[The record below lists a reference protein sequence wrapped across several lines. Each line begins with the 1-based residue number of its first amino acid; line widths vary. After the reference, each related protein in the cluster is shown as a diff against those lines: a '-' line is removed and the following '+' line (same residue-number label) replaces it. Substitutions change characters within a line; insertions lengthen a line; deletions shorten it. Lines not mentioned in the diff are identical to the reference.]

1 MLIFSISLVLSSF
14 LLFQIQPLIGKY
26 ILPWFGSSPSV
37 WSASMLFF
45 QSMLTAGY
53 AYAYALV
60 KRLKFRQQGFF
71 HLLLGGLIFI
81 SLIIGAIWWGSPI
94 LPSQLWRPE
103 ISRSPFISVVAIL
116 FVSIGLSYFLL
127 TANSTLMQSWFSNLY
142 PGRSPYRLYALSN
155 LASLGGLLS
164 YPFFFEPNF
173 SLTEQARLWTMGF
186 ILYLISL
193 VLISRKVIFS
203 PSGDS
208 VQEAAAQILIDH
220 TQPKKFDRVLW
231 VLLPAIA
238 SILLLAT
245 TNEITQEIAVI
256 PFLWVI
262 PLSLYLLTFILCFEN
277 DRWYHRGRFVLVTM
291 LVVGVFALMSAK
303 GPMIDIRIQIATYC
317 LVLFV
322 GAMVCH
328 GELVQLR
335 PMPHRLAE
343 FYLSISIGGALGGLF
358 VNLIAP
364 VIFKDYWELHFG
376 MLLCFSIYLVLI
388 VRQRRVQPK
397 PLTIISSFS
406 MLVVL
411 VWLLRFSILDM
422 KVILSGSVWME
433 RNFFGVLRVREI
445 EVGEE
450 KEPAARLIHGI
461 TVHGLQFQNPDQRH
475 LTTMYY
481 TESSG
486 AGLAIL
492 NHPNREKPLKIAVLG
507 LGTGT
512 LAAYGREGD
521 HIRFYEINPDVVR
534 VAEGE
539 GGYFSYIND
548 SQAFIEIIL
557 GDARLSLEREWAQN
571 GSQNYDLIL
580 VDTFSSDSIPVHL
593 ITREAFNL
601 YFRHLKT
608 DGILAI
614 HISNNHLDLEP
625 VVLSMA
631 ENFSMRSALVASGKT
646 REGSS
651 AAVWIL
657 LTLNETFLDADDIR
671 FLEVDPAARDRT
683 IRLWTDDY
691 SNLFQIL
698 R

>member
-1 MLIFSISLVLSSF
+1 
-14 LLFQIQPLIGKY
+14 
-26 ILPWFGSSPSV
+26 
-37 WSASMLFF
+37 
-45 QSMLTAGY
+45 
-53 AYAYALV
+53 
-60 KRLKFRQQGFF
+60 
-71 HLLLGGLIFI
+71 
-81 SLIIGAIWWGSPI
+81 
-94 LPSQLWRPE
+94 
-103 ISRSPFISVVAIL
+103 
-116 FVSIGLSYFLL
+116 
-127 TANSTLMQSWFSNLY
+127 
-142 PGRSPYRLYALSN
+142 
-155 LASLGGLLS
+155 
-164 YPFFFEPNF
+164 
-173 SLTEQARLWTMGF
+173 
-186 ILYLISL
+186 
-193 VLISRKVIFS
+193 
-203 PSGDS
+203 
-208 VQEAAAQILIDH
+208 
-220 TQPKKFDRVLW
+220 
-231 VLLPAIA
+231 
-238 SILLLAT
+238 
-245 TNEITQEIAVI
+245 
-256 PFLWVI
+256 
-262 PLSLYLLTFILCFEN
+262 
-277 DRWYHRGRFVLVTM
+277 
-291 LVVGVFALMSAK
+291 
-303 GPMIDIRIQIATYC
+303 
-317 LVLFV
+317 
-322 GAMVCH
+322 
-328 GELVQLR
+328 
-335 PMPHRLAE
+335 
-343 FYLSISIGGALGGLF
+343 
-358 VNLIAP
+358 
-364 VIFKDYWELHFG
+364 
-376 MLLCFSIYLVLI
+376 
-388 VRQRRVQPK
+388 
-397 PLTIISSFS
+397 
-406 MLVVL
+406 
-411 VWLLRFSILDM
+411 
-422 KVILSGSVWME
+422 
-433 RNFFGVLRVREI
+433 
-445 EVGEE
+445 
-450 KEPAARLIHGI
+450 
-461 TVHGLQFQNPDQRH
+461 
-475 LTTMYY
+475 
-481 TESSG
+481 
-486 AGLAIL
+486 
-492 NHPNREKPLKIAVLG
+492 